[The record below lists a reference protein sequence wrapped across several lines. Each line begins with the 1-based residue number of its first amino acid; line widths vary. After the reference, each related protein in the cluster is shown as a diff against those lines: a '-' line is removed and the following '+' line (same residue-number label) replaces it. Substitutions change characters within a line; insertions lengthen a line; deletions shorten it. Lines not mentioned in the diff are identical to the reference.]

1 MSGRTQR
8 NFPALILTPG
18 EPAGVGPDLAVEL
31 AQREFDGCL
40 AAVAD
45 PQLLL
50 RRAKLRGRPLAVRDC
65 DGAPHRAG
73 TLQVVTV
80 KLAAREKCGV
90 PDPANVDYALSAV
103 DRAVDLCL
111 GGEFDAMVTGPLHK
125 EIINR
130 AGRDFSGHTEY
141 IAARCGAPL
150 PVMLLC
156 GSFRVALA
164 TTHLPLREVAAA
176 LSVERL
182 CAIIDILHRELR
194 AKFGVARP
202 RIGVCGLNPH
212 AGEGGRFGDEERAVI
227 SPAVRAMVSRG
238 VAVHGPL
245 PADTAFTPA
254 RLAGADVTLAMF
266 HDQGL
271 PVLKHADFG
280 RAANVTL
287 GLPII
292 RTSVDHGTALD
303 RAGGAGIDDGSLR
316 AAVDAAI
323 AMARAAR

>member
-8 NFPALILTPG
+8 NFPALIVTPG

-31 AQREFDGCL
+31 AQREFGGCL
-40 AAVAD
+40 AAAAD
-45 PQLLL
+45 PQLLR
-50 RRAKLRGRPLAVRDC
+50 RRAKLRGRPLAVRDW

-73 TLQVVTV
+73 TLQVAAV

-90 PDPANVDYALSAV
+90 PDPANAGYVLSAV

-125 EIINR
+125 ETINR
-130 AGRDFSGHTEY
+130 AGCDFSGHTEY

-176 LSVERL
+176 LSLGRL
-182 CAIIDILHRELR
+182 CDIMEILHRELH
-194 AKFGVARP
+194 AKFGIARP
-202 RIGVCGLNPH
+202 RISVCGLNPH
-212 AGEGGRFGDEERAVI
+212 AGEGGRFGDEERDMIA
-227 SPAVRAMVSRG
+227 PAVQAMAVRG
-238 VAVHGPL
+238 IAVHGPL

-254 RLAGADVTLAMF
+254 RLADADVTLAMF

-292 RTSVDHGTALD
+292 RTSVDHGTALPL
-303 RAGGAGIDDGSLR
+303 AGGAGIDGGSMR
-316 AAVDAAI
+316 AAVDTAV
-323 AMARAAR
+323 AMARAVR

>member
-8 NFPALILTPG
+8 KSPAIIVTPG

-31 AQREFDGCL
+31 AQREFGGCL
-40 AAVAD
+40 AVAAD

-50 RRAKLRGRPLAVRDC
+50 RRAKLRGRPLAVREW

-73 TLQVVTV
+73 TLQVVAV
-80 KLAAREKCGV
+80 ELAAREKCGV
-90 PDPANVDYALSAV
+90 PDPANVGYALGAV
-103 DRAVDLCL
+103 DRAVALCL

-141 IAARCGAPL
+141 IADRCGAPL

-176 LSVERL
+176 LGIGRL
-182 CAIIDILHRELR
+182 CDIICILHRELR
-194 AKFGVARP
+194 AKFGIARP

-212 AGEGGRFGDEERAVI
+212 AGEGGRFGDEERTVI
-227 SPAVRAMVSRG
+227 SPAVRAMAGRG
-238 VAVHGPL
+238 IAVHGPL

-254 RLAGADVTLAMF
+254 RLAAADVTLAMF

-271 PVLKHADFG
+271 PVLKYADFG

-303 RAGGAGIDDGSLR
+303 LAGGAGIDDGGMR
-316 AAVDAAI
+316 AAVDTAV
-323 AMARAAR
+323 AMARAVR